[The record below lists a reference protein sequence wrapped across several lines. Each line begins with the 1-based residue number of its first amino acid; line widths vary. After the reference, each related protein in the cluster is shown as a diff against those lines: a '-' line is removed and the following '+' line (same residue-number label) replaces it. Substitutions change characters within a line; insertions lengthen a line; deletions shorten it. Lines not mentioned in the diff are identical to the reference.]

1 MTEISTREA
10 YGKTLVELGKKNRDI
25 VVLDADLAK
34 STMTIYF
41 SQQFPD
47 RFYDC
52 GLAEQNMI
60 GIAAGL
66 AATGKIPFAS
76 TFAIFASCRCFDQ
89 VRMSLGQQHLNIKVV
104 ATHSGVSVGED
115 GASHHAIED
124 LALYCSLP
132 GVQIIVPADAIETA
146 AAVRFAAATEGPFY
160 IRLSRPKTPII
171 FSDTYKFEPD
181 KASVLKEGDDATII
195 SMGLMVSRALEAAE
209 MLRQDKINCRVINVH
224 TLKPLDKD
232 TVIKAARETGAIVT
246 AEEHLLHGGLG
257 STVARLLADE
267 KPVPMEFVGIND
279 VYTKSGTP
287 EELLQKNGLTAE
299 NISISVKKVIKR
311 RYL

>member
-1 MTEISTREA
+1 MTEVSTRES
-10 YGKTLVELGKKNRDI
+10 YGKTLVELGKENKDI

-41 SQQFPD
+41 AQEFPD
-47 RFYDC
+47 RFFDC

-66 AATGKIPFAS
+66 AASGKIPFAS

-124 LALYCSLP
+124 LALYGSLP
-132 GVQIIVPADAIETA
+132 GVRIIVPADAIETA
-146 AAVRFAAATEGPFY
+146 AVIQYAANTMGPFY
-160 IRLSRPKTPII
+160 IRLSRPKTPVI
-171 FSDTYKFEPD
+171 FDNNYNFQPD
-181 KASVLKEGDDATII
+181 KASILKDGNDATILT
-195 SMGLMVSRALEAAE
+195 MGIMVNRSLEAAK
-209 MLRQDKINCRVINVH
+209 MLESENINCRVINIH
-224 TLKPLDKD
+224 TLKPIDGA
-232 TVIKAARETGAIVT
+232 TIIKAAGETGAIVT

-257 STVARLLADE
+257 STVARLLATE
-267 KPVPMEFVGIND
+267 RPAPMELIGIND
-279 VYTKSGTP
+279 IYTKSGTP
-287 EELLQKNGLTAE
+287 EELLQKTGLTSEKVVAA
-299 NISISVKKVIKR
+299 VKKVIKR
-311 RYL
+311 K

>member
-1 MTEISTREA
+1 MAEISTRES
-10 YGKTLVELGKKNRDI
+10 YGNTLVELGKENKQI

-41 SQQFPD
+41 AQEFPQ
-47 RFYDC
+47 RFFDC

-89 VRMSLGQQHLNIKVV
+89 ARMSLGQQHLNIKVV

-124 LALYCSLP
+124 LALYGSLP
-132 GVQIIVPADAIETA
+132 GVRIIVPSDAIETA
-146 AAVRFAAATEGPFY
+146 AAIRYAAGTIGPFY
-160 IRLSRPKTPII
+160 IRLSRPKTPVL
-171 FSDTYKFEPD
+171 FNDSYHFEPD
-181 KASVLKEGDDATII
+181 KAPVLKKGNDVTII
-195 SMGLMVSRALEAAE
+195 AMGLMVSRALVATE
-209 MLRQDKINCRVINVH
+209 MLQKENINCRVINVH
-224 TLKPLDKD
+224 TLKPLD
-232 TVIKAARETGAIVT
+232 TQTIVKAAVETGAIVT
-246 AEEHLLHGGLG
+246 VEEHLLHGGLG
-257 STVARLLADE
+257 SEVSRVLAGE
-267 KPVPMEFVGIND
+267 RPVPMEFVGIND

-299 NISISVKKVIKR
+299 NIALSVKKLMKR
-311 RYL
+311 K